1 MQKKILMRGYDRRLL
16 EWNLVYRYV
25 RKGYLEGGGH
35 GTLVDVSPNFWPLV
49 EVFSTKNGYFSK
61 FLRYINQQN
70 PKKLGGQRDKKD
82 PSKSWFL
89 RRLYT
94 RKL

>member
-1 MQKKILMRGYDRRLL
+1 MQTNFLMRGYDRRFF

-35 GTLVDVSPNFWPLV
+35 GTLVDVSPNFLPLV
-49 EVFSTKNGYFSK
+49 EVFSPKNGYFSK
-61 FLRYINQQN
+61 FLRYINQHN

-82 PSKSWFL
+82 LSKS
-89 RRLYT
+89 
-94 RKL
+94 